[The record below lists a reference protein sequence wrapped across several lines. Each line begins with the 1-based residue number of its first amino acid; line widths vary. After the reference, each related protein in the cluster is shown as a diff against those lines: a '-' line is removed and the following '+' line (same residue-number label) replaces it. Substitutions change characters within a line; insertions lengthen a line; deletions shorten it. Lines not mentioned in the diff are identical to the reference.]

1 MATLLISRFWTNLF
15 KGNGFGSWICI
26 LMSWTLVL
34 IIWVAG
40 CQNQW
45 SFLLDPPLIWV
56 KQLSG
61 AFATMVIQCDQTVFE
76 WQFLFW
82 HNSSGVWWKN
92 AQADR
97 SVSLQECYKWHHSPL
112 LPLAISNNY
121 LSGSEDFQSFGMVY
135 LTSIY
140 ALDMNNNN
148 LSGELP
154 SAVDSLTKLETFSTE
169 I

>member
-34 IIWVAG
+34 ITWVAG

-56 KQLSG
+56 KTTFRGLCWITVSSNVIKLYLNDNFFSGTIPLEYGERMPKLTDLYLSR
-61 AFATMVIQCDQTVFE
+61 
-76 WQFLFW
+76 
-82 HNSSGVWWKN
+82 N
-92 AQADR
+92 AINN
-97 SVSLQECYKWHHSPL
+97 KWHHSPL

-135 LTSIY
+135 LTS
-140 ALDMNNNN
+140 M
-148 LSGELP
+148 P
-154 SAVDSLTKLETFSTE
+154 
-169 I
+169 